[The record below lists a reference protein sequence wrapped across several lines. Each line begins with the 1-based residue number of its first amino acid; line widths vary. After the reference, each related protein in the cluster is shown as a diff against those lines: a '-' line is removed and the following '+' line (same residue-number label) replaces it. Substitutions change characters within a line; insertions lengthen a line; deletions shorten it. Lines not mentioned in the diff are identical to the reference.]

1 MASLGPSCVGEVI
14 LSMFVVVAV
23 AEEVESLNR
32 KLYDA
37 VLATL
42 EEAPACAPTLV
53 WPIGL
58 AARAQVVLGQIT
70 GGRAA

>member
-23 AEEVESLNR
+23 AEEVESLSR

-37 VLATL
+37 VLTTL
-42 EEAPACAPTLV
+42 ESAPA
-53 WPIGL
+53 
-58 AARAQVVLGQIT
+58 AARTLM
-70 GGRAA
+70 

>member
-1 MASLGPSCVGEVI
+1 ML
-14 LSMFVVVAV
+14 VVAAV
-23 AEEVESLNR
+23 AKEVESLNR

-42 EEAPACAPTLV
+42 EEVPARARTLV